1 MWVTVNGYRVPSTS
15 LRLNPANQISILTTI
30 ATGDTV
36 VITSMIPSATPNEQ
50 VYLLNVNQT
59 NVAVVYRANTLTR
72 TWLTQDL
79 YNISPVMYMDNVGRI
94 TNTIVQSVSAPASV
108 DGVRSIGLTANKTLL
123 SSVTVYNNT
132 KSAYISSTH
141 YEVVIEGLSPIL
153 QITDGT
159 YISTS
164 DQLTVTS
171 IEGNILYLNGEQIIF
186 TTIEP
191 IIDATTIVPGQSYTI
206 QTIGTTNFTTIGA
219 SSNTVGI
226 TFVATAIGTGTGT
239 VIALNAVSGLVR
251 GVNGTA
257 VQTYTPQY
265 SEVFGLLSENQ
276 LSAADYNKTWN
287 PIPGIY
293 NVTEG
298 DPLQISET
306 AAAIFLNQDI

>member
-1 MWVTVNGYRVPSTS
+1 
-15 LRLNPANQISILTTI
+15 
-30 ATGDTV
+30 
-36 VITSMIPSATPNEQ
+36 MIPSATPNEE

-59 NVAVVYRANTLTR
+59 NAAVVYRANTLTR
-72 TWLTQDL
+72 TWLDVDL
-79 YNISPVMYMDNVGRI
+79 YNTSAVLYMDNVDRI
-94 TNTIVQSVSAPASV
+94 TNTVVQSVVAPVSI
-108 DGVRSIGLTANKTLL
+108 DGARNIGLTVDKNLL
-123 SSVTVYNNT
+123 SSVTIYNNT
-132 KSAYISSTH
+132 KADYIATAN
-141 YEVVIEGLSPIL
+141 YKVVIEGLSPIL

-159 YISTS
+159 YISTN
-164 DQLTVTS
+164 DQLTITS

-191 IIDATTIVPGQSYTI
+191 IIDVTTIVPGQSYTI

-219 SSNTVGI
+219 SSNTVGV
-226 TFVATAIGTGTGT
+226 TFLATAIGTGTGT
-239 VIALNAVSGLVR
+239 VVALDAVSGLVR

-265 SEVFGLLSENQ
+265 SEVFGLLTENQ
-276 LSAADYNKTWN
+276 LSAANYNKVWN

>member
-1 MWVTVNGYRVPSTS
+1 M
-15 LRLNPANQISILTTI
+15 A
-30 ATGDTV
+30 
-36 VITSMIPSATPNEQ
+36 EQ
-50 VYLLNVNQT
+50 
-59 NVAVVYRANTLTR
+59 
-72 TWLTQDL
+72 
-79 YNISPVMYMDNVGRI
+79 P
-94 TNTIVQSVSAPASV
+94 
-108 DGVRSIGLTANKTLL
+108 L

-132 KSAYISSTH
+132 KLAYISSTH

-171 IEGNILYLNGEQIIF
+171 IEGNILYLNGEQIVF

-191 IIDATTIVPGQSYTI
+191 IIDVTTIVPGQSYTI

-226 TFVATAIGTGTGT
+226 TFVATAIGIGTGT
-239 VIALNAVSGLVR
+239 VVALDAVSGLVR

-298 DPLQISET
+298 DPLQISDT